1 MKRVYL
7 AGPEVFMVEAREIGA
22 AKRDICR
29 EHGLQGVFPLDADID
44 LSHMDPQAAGLT
56 ISQAN
61 ETLIASCDILIANMT
76 PFRGPSMDVGTAFE
90 MGFMRALGRP
100 VFGYT
105 NVEANYV
112 ERVAAF
118 NGGKLSPKPEGQ
130 FVDKDGLIV
139 EDFGMT
145 DNLMMVGAVLAS
157 DAEIVFGTSG
167 ELTSLVAFE
176 ECVKRAALGSHSSS

>member
-7 AGPEVFMVEAREIGA
+7 AGPEVFMIEAREIGA
-22 AKRDICR
+22 EKQAICR
-29 EHGLQGVFPLDADID
+29 EYGLHGLFPLDADID
-44 LSHMDPQAAGLT
+44 LSHMKPEVAGLT

-105 NVEANYV
+105 NVADTYV
-112 ERVAAF
+112 NRVAAF
-118 NGGKLSPKPEGQ
+118 NGGKLSPKAEGQ
-130 FVDKDGLIV
+130 FVDKDGLFV
-139 EDFGMT
+139 EDFGMA

-167 ELTSLVAFE
+167 ELTSLLAFE
-176 ECVKRAALGSHSSS
+176 ECVKRAASGSQSSS

>member
-7 AGPEVFMVEAREIGA
+7 AGPEVFMIEAREIGS

-29 EHGLQGVFPLDADID
+29 EYGLQGVFPLDADID
-44 LSHMDPQAAGLT
+44 LRHMEPQAGAMT

-61 ETLIASCDILIANMT
+61 ETLITSCDILIANMT

-90 MGFMRALGRP
+90 MGYMRALGRP

-105 NVEANYV
+105 NVEAVYV

-118 NGGKLSPKPEGQ
+118 NGGKLNPKAEGQ

-139 EDFGMT
+139 EDFGMI
-145 DNLMMVGAVLAS
+145 DNLMMVGAVFAS
-157 DAEIVFGTSG
+157 DAEIVVGSSG
-167 ELTSLVAFE
+167 ELTSLIAFE
-176 ECVKRAALGSHSSS
+176 ECVRRAAERT